1 MKTEKMSKKDLA
13 STIQIPI
20 YRNISRDK
28 TGKIIGE
35 LIGYQS
41 IPEEWTRE

>member
-1 MKTEKMSKKDLA
+1 MKTEKMPKKD
-13 STIQIPI
+13 IVQIPV
-20 YRNISRDK
+20 YSNISRDK

-35 LIGYQS
+35 LIKYES

>member
-1 MKTEKMSKKDLA
+1 MKSEKTSKKD
-13 STIQIPI
+13 IVQIPV
-20 YRNISRDK
+20 YSNISRDK

-35 LIGYQS
+35 LIKYES